1 MSRRNYRRTNNFKK
15 LMIASLITLLVA
27 VITFVIAYNSYN
39 KKVKENLQNS
49 MLKANDLADMIAN
62 ENSDSMLEDA
72 SSQIGKS
79 IEESINANTP
89 EITETIVP
97 KTPTPAPT
105 PTPTPAPVVVE
116 EPMPVFVMPVEG
128 EITREYAKENLLYSQ
143 TLDEWVT
150 HLGIDIQA
158 DKTAVVKASA
168 AGTVTAIKNDP
179 RYGLTVVIEHT
190 KGFKTVYSNLLTAE
204 YVSIGQTVESGQ
216 TLGTVGNTATFE
228 ILDEYHLHF
237 EILENEENVDP
248 NLYLNK

>member
-62 ENSDSMLEDA
+62 ENSDNMMEEA

-79 IEESINANTP
+79 IEESMNSNAP
-89 EITETIVP
+89 EIE
-97 KTPTPAPT
+97 KEEAPTPAPTVIAPT
-105 PTPTPAPVVVE
+105 PTPTPVVVE

-128 EITREYAKENLLYSQ
+128 EIMREYAKENLLYSQ

-150 HLGIDIQA
+150 HLGIDIKA

-204 YVSIGQTVESGQ
+204 YVTIGQTVESGQ

-237 EILENEENVDP
+237 EMLENEENVNP

>member
-62 ENSDSMLEDA
+62 ENSDNMMEEA

-79 IEESINANTP
+79 IEESMNSNAP
-89 EITETIVP
+89 EIE
-97 KTPTPAPT
+97 KEEAPTPAPTVIAPT
-105 PTPTPAPVVVE
+105 PTPTPVVVE

-128 EITREYAKENLLYSQ
+128 EIMREYAKENLLYSQ

-150 HLGIDIQA
+150 HLGIDIKA

-204 YVSIGQTVESGQ
+204 YVTIGQAVEAGQ

-237 EILENEENVDP
+237 EMLENEENVDP